1 MGQSTNARSSFLL
14 IVCHLVFNSF
24 TWLEEPPIY
33 KAFDNKAQK
42 KC

>member
-14 IVCHLVFNSF
+14 IVCHLAFNSF
-24 TWLEEPPIY
+24 TGLEEPPIY